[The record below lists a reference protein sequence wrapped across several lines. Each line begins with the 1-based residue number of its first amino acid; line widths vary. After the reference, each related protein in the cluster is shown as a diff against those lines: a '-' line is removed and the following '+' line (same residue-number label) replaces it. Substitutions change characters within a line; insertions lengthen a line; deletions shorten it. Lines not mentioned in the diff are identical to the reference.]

1 MTTRAEPLVGRR
13 RKERRS
19 IPPYGDGSHP
29 NRVSNLL
36 DSVLAPCRF
45 APFKEIGLVSGGS
58 YYLTAEEIYIDI
70 EPRFQIALDRVEEFV
85 EALGALEDDFKLS
98 LSVRSRHLM
107 RYEVL
112 EEWDL
117 SAIPAKAWSPNPD
130 SLRPLQSHRDM
141 SFILALR
148 VVTDRQGLRK
158 NGLDPG
164 KVLCCKEFNIREPVI
179 SSNFPF
185 EWRKFGEET
194 DYPEEMLWVINW
206 KVDKED
212 ENRFDRPV
220 DEFLTVW
227 GNSKAEAALL
237 KLGGVAGSHNLAW
250 KMLAAE
256 ITTEIWWE
264 VISKIKEP
272 PSADDDRTLAGQVF
286 SRLSMESGRPYEEIS
301 GLRNDVDGRLELRK
315 LISTIVKVVD

>member
-1 MTTRAEPLVGRR
+1 MTTRAEAQVRR
-13 RKERRS
+13 RRRERRA
-19 IPPYGDGSHP
+19 IPPFGDGTHP

-36 DSVLAPCRF
+36 ESALAPSRF
-45 APFKEIGLVSGGS
+45 APFPESGFVNDGPYFLNS
-58 YYLTAEEIYIDI
+58 EEVDLEV
-70 EPRFQIALDRVEEFV
+70 EPRFQITLDRVDELV
-85 EALGALEDDFKLS
+85 AALGIREDDLRVS

-112 EEWDL
+112 EEWKL
-117 SAIPAKAWSPNPD
+117 STIPAKAWSPDPD
-130 SLRPLQSHRDM
+130 SLRSLQSHRDM
-141 SFILALR
+141 SFIFALR
-148 VVTDRQGLRK
+148 VVADRSALRE

-164 KVLCCKEFNIREPVI
+164 KVLCRKEFNIREPVI

-206 KVDKED
+206 NVDRAD
-212 ENRFDRPV
+212 ESPYDRPV
-220 DEFLTVW
+220 DEVLTVW

-237 KLGGVAGSHNLAW
+237 KMGGVAASRNLAW

-264 VISKIKEP
+264 VISTIEEP
-272 PSADDDRTLAGQVF
+272 PSTDEDGTLAGQVF
-286 SRLSMESGRPYEEIS
+286 SRLSMESGRPYEEIH
-301 GLRNDVDGRLELRK
+301 GLRNDEDGRLELRK

>member
-1 MTTRAEPLVGRR
+1 MTTRIEARVMRR
-13 RKERRS
+13 RKERRA
-19 IPPYGDGSHP
+19 IPPFGDGTHP

-36 DSVLAPCRF
+36 DSALAACRF
-45 APFKEIGLVSGGS
+45 SPFPESGFVSDGP
-58 YYLTAEEIYIDI
+58 YYLNSQEVDLKV
-70 EPRFQIALDRVEEFV
+70 EPRFQIALDRVDELV
-85 EALGALEDDFKLS
+85 SALGTREDDLRLS

-117 SAIPAKAWSPNPD
+117 STIPAKAWSPGLG

-148 VVTDRQGLRK
+148 VVADRPALRK

-164 KVLCCKEFNIREPVI
+164 KVLCRKEFNVREPVI

-185 EWRKFGEET
+185 EWVQFGKET
-194 DYPEEMLWVINW
+194 GYPEEMLWVVKW
-206 KVDKED
+206 KVDAAD
-212 ENRFDRPV
+212 ESPYDRPV
-220 DEFLTVW
+220 DEVLTVW

-237 KLGGVAGSHNLAW
+237 KMGGVAGSRNLAW

-264 VISKIKEP
+264 VISTIEEP
-272 PSADDDRTLAGQVF
+272 PSNADDSTLAGQVF
-286 SRLSMESGRPYEEIS
+286 SRLSMESGKHYEEIHE
-301 GLRNDVDGRLELRK
+301 LRNEEDGRLELRK
-315 LISTIVKVVD
+315 LISAVVKVVD